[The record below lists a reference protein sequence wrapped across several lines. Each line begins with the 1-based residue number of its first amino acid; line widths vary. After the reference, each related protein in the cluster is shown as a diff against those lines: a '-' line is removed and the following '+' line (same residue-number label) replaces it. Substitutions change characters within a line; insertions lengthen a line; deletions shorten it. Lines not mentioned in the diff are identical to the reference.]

1 MRAIFRKEIIQFFS
15 SLTGYLSVGVFLL
28 VLGLFNWV
36 FPETA
41 IPDFGYAQ
49 MDGFFGIAPYVL
61 IFLIPAIC
69 MRSFAEERQSGT
81 LELLITKPL
90 TETDI
95 ILGKLFAAFVLVL
108 LSILPTLTYVVSLW
122 LLATPTGNIDLG
134 GIAGSY
140 LGLLLLSAVF
150 CSIGIFASS
159 LTQNQISAYILGVFI
174 CFFLFIAF
182 EYLAQLSPFIGTYD
196 YAVEQFGLQAHFEAM
211 GRGVMDSRD
220 LIHFLCTGAFF
231 VFLTRLNLQSRT
243 W

>member
-69 MRSFAEERQSGT
+69 MRSFSEEMQSGT
-81 LELLITKPL
+81 LELLITKPV

-95 ILGKLFAAFVLVL
+95 ILGKLFAAFCLVV

-122 LLATPTGNIDLG
+122 LLAIPTGNIDLG

-182 EYLAQLSPFIGTYD
+182 EYLAQLSPFLGTYD

-211 GRGVMDSRD
+211 SRGVMDSRD
-220 LIHFLCTGAFF
+220 LVHFLCTGGFF